1 MQNITSVK
9 MHVRREAC
17 ETAGV
22 ADRQFLRLS
31 ENWALA
37 YDNAQ
42 WIVQRRKAPSKKGGK
57 CRWAAVSF
65 VGSNK
70 DILWRALREKGAE
83 IDPAAREYIDAMP
96 DTFREWISMPPARR
110 FKVGHSAISG
120 VVVGRIAP
128 APERS
133 RDRAKNAA

>member
-1 MQNITSVK
+1 
-9 MHVRREAC
+9 
-17 ETAGV
+17 
-22 ADRQFLRLS
+22 LS

-42 WIVQRRKAPSKKGGK
+42 WIVQRRKAPSKKGGA

-65 VGSNK
+65 VASNK
-70 DILWRALREKGAE
+70 DILWRVLREKGAE
-83 IDPAAREYIDAMP
+83 IEPAAREYIDAMP

-110 FKVGHSAISG
+110 VKEGHSAISG
-120 VVVGRIAP
+120 VVVGKTAP

-133 RDRAKNAA
+133 RDRAKTAA